1 MISGYSKCGDVDSA
15 CELFD
20 QVGGKDLLLFNA
32 VIACYAQNSKLKEA
46 LKLFN
51 MMLHPNV
58 NVQPDEMTLAS
69 VISPCSQFGDFRF
82 GPWIESYMRRLGIEM
97 DGRLGTA
104 LLDLYA

>member
-1 MISGYSKCGDVDSA
+1 MTMISGYSKCGDVDSA

-69 VISPCSQFGDFRF
+69 MTCGSPDSLNMIMIYQPMKSDPKR
-82 GPWIESYMRRLGIEM
+82 IEKE
-97 DGRLGTA
+97 A
-104 LLDLYA
+104 